1 VTLVLLVLFVVDL
14 AVTDPLRAVGHLG
27 PFTIPASA
35 PVALAIVVL
44 LGAGRAP
51 RELAGWRLAGPWWRG
66 FLALALPA
74 AGGAIAAAVVVTGS
88 PGEVAGV
95 VVHAATEEVIFRA
108 AVPAIVAIAFG
119 WVGVPPAVA
128 GTVGV
133 ACSAWVFA
141 VMPGHLQQMDAHADV
156 LPFLAFGLAVGWAAW
171 RTRSLLPGLV
181 VHVLH
186 NLGEPLGL
194 GPAARTLLVGGL
206 LLTLVLVA
214 DRAPTQILE
223 ERPLDPA
230 VRRDPAARRA

>member
-1 VTLVLLVLFVVDL
+1 VTLVLLVLFMVDL

-35 PVALAIVVL
+35 PVAIAILVL
-44 LGAGRAP
+44 LGTGRAP

-74 AGGAIAAAVVVTGS
+74 AGGAVAAAVVVTGS

-119 WVGVPPAVA
+119 WVGVPPAAA
-128 GTVGV
+128 GTIGV

-141 VMPGHLQQMDAHADV
+141 VMPGHLQQMDSHADV

-214 DRAPTQILE
+214 DRAPTRILE
-223 ERPLDPA
+223 ERPDAPRARPEPA
-230 VRRDPAARRA
+230 TRRV